1 MIFEGV
7 LQETG
12 EVVSI
17 DDVPSGLK
25 CNCICP
31 NCHVRLIAKKGKK
44 NVHHFAHVNGAE
56 CLLSKKKHLKP
67 NSYREELL
75 EQPEE
80 RTSTY
85 NCEQINIKN
94 KQKIIEKHQLT
105 YIAKNHKCP
114 FIAKSPKTYVLV
126 MEKIKSEQYDFILKG
141 KVVWINNSKGKINFK
156 NKPITTLEY
165 TNSWIWEFIKEGE
178 SL

>member
-1 MIFEGV
+1 MIFEG
-7 LQETG
+7 LIIETG

-31 NCHVRLIAKKGKK
+31 NCNVRLIAKKGKK

-56 CLLSKKKHLKP
+56 CSLSKKPL
-67 NSYREELL
+67 SISSSREELL

-80 RTSTY
+80 RISTY
-85 NCEQINIKN
+85 NCEQINIKRE
-94 KQKIIEKHQLT
+94 QKTIDKHQLT
-105 YIAKNHKCP
+105 YIAKHHTCP

-126 MEKIKSEQYDFILKG
+126 VKKIKSNDYDLILKG
-141 KVVWINNSKGKINFK
+141 KVVWINSSKKKIDFK
-156 NKPITTLEY
+156 NTPIVTLER
-165 TNSWIWEFIKEGE
+165 TQSWIWEFIKEGDT
-178 SL
+178 L